1 MEART
6 LDARHC
12 THRIK
17 CKWKSYIGWQIN
29 GSQEEVGV
37 TNILLA
43 TDGKE
48 HSAKAVRYAFDQA
61 KDHKATLFV
70 VFVVSPKADED
81 KERVIRQGLDELDRL
96 KEMASK
102 EGVEIKTMLEA
113 GSPYD
118 TILKVS
124 ERVSANEIVVGTSGK
139 TVIDRVL
146 IGSVSEYIVR
156 NAKCTVIVVR

>member
-1 MEART
+1 
-6 LDARHC
+6 
-12 THRIK
+12 
-17 CKWKSYIGWQIN
+17 
-29 GSQEEVGV
+29 VGI

-48 HSAKAVRYAFDQA
+48 HSAKAVRYAFDHA

-70 VFVVSPKADED
+70 VFVVSPKAEED

-96 KEMASK
+96 KDMATK
-102 EGVEIKTMLEA
+102 EGIDIKTMLEA

-118 TILKVS
+118 TILKTS
-124 ERVSANEIVVGTSGK
+124 DRVVANEIIVGTSGK
-139 TVIDRVL
+139 TAIDRVL

-156 NAKCTVIVVR
+156 NARCTVIVVR

>member
-1 MEART
+1 
-6 LDARHC
+6 
-12 THRIK
+12 
-17 CKWKSYIGWQIN
+17 
-29 GSQEEVGV
+29 
-37 TNILLA
+37 LA

-48 HSAKAVRYAFDQA
+48 HSAKAVRYAFDHA
-61 KDHKATLFV
+61 KDHRATLIV

-96 KEMASK
+96 KGMATK
-102 EGVEIKTMLEA
+102 EGIEIKTMLET

-124 ERVSANEIVVGTSGK
+124 DRVSANEIIVGTSGK

-156 NAKCTVIVVR
+156 NARCTVIVVR